1 MGKEKLVPNYTA
13 VREELSSGGCLNGEC
28 LEVFLSIGLEYT
40 SDLINEKKS
49 ALFGLEQQTEGFR
62 KYLTEAVL
70 WRMINMYNRAVKDG
84 IKKADSITLF
94 GKMRDVVCERISLPK
109 ESLSED
115 LLSSLFIKGL
125 DSFYNNDPS
134 PEILAKMG
142 LISKFASEIVP
153 NNPSKAVEP
162 TRFIPD

>member
-1 MGKEKLVPNYTA
+1 MGKELVPNYTA

-28 LEVFLSIGLEYT
+28 LEAFLSIGLEYT
-40 SDLINEKKS
+40 SDLIKEKKS
-49 ALFGLEQQTEGFR
+49 ALFGLERQTEGFR

-84 IKKADSITLF
+84 IEKADSITLF
-94 GKMRDVVCERISLPK
+94 EKLRDTACERISLPK

-134 PEILAKMG
+134 PEVMVRMN
-142 LISKFASEIVP
+142 LISRFASGIVP
-153 NNPSKAVEP
+153 NNPPKAVK
-162 TRFIPD
+162 TDRFITD